1 MSERKIRE
9 LEDRVTRLE
18 RRANAASDA
27 YRTLLVQDDEARWG
41 EIKKTD
47 PERIAEKMHIR
58 SLEDRIAKLEKY
70 IAALRQHGHL
80 PNMRDAA

>member
-1 MSERKIRE
+1 MTEP
-9 LEDRVTRLE
+9 T
-18 RRANAASDA
+18 
-27 YRTLLVQDDEARWG
+27 
-41 EIKKTD
+41 KTD
-47 PERIAEKMHIR
+47 AERIAEKMHIR

>member
-47 PERIAEKMHIR
+47 PERIAE
-58 SLEDRIAKLEKY
+58 LERRLATENDDGNGVTA
-70 IAALRQHGHL
+70 
-80 PNMRDAA
+80 